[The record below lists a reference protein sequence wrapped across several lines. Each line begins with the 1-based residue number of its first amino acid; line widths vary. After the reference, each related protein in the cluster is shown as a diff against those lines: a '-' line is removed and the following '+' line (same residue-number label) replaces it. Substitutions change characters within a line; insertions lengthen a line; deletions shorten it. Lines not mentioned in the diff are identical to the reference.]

1 MEILDQLQTKV
12 RNAVQK
18 IEELQARV
26 NELEEEKRQNEEKMA
41 NLIKEFGDD
50 DTSSVSSSFQQSDS
64 DSSEQDQ
71 KDQPQESEYRHQF

>member
-1 MEILDQLQTKV
+1 MEILDQLQAKV

-41 NLIKEFGDD
+41 SLIKEFGDD
-50 DTSSVSSSFQQSDS
+50 DTPSVSSSFQEST

-71 KDQPQESEYRHQF
+71 EDQPQESQYRHQF